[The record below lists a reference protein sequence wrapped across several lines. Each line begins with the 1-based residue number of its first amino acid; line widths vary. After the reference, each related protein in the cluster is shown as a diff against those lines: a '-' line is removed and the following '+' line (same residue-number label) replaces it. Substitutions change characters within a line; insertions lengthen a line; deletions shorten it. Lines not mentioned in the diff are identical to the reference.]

1 VSANHQVY
9 INGKFLSQQTTGVQ
23 QYALGISVALQKQH
37 PDIVLIAPKG
47 SADCEGLKVIR
58 KGWGSGFFWE
68 QLWLPWFM
76 WFHRGA
82 LLLNFC
88 NTAPL
93 LLKRQMVS
101 IHDLA
106 FLKKKEWFSASFR
119 LWYTFL
125 IPRICKRSVK
135 IITVS
140 ECIRQEISE
149 VYAVP
154 PEKIVVVPN
163 GLPNMDY
170 DETSPYSFPY
180 LLLTGIYNPRKN
192 AKFVISQLSEIK
204 KRNYHIVGS
213 GVEEGI
219 YGREGFAQDAN
230 LHLLGFV
237 DDKTYYTL
245 IKHAAALVFPSGY
258 EGFGIPVLEALTLG
272 VAVVVPDIPV
282 YRESFGDLPL
292 YYRPDDADSFLHSL
306 DSINVHK
313 PEVNELLH
321 LKNKFNF
328 GNSTAILSGIIKKV
342 QDIKITNHPKN

>member
-1 VSANHQVY
+1 VAGRQHVY
-9 INGKFLSQQTTGVQ
+9 INGKFLCQKATGVQ
-23 QYALGISVALQKQH
+23 KYALGVSMALQKLH
-37 PDIVLIAPKG
+37 PDIVVIAPKG

-93 LLKRQMVS
+93 LLKRQIVT

-106 FLKKKEWFSASFR
+106 FLKNKEWLSASFR
-119 LWYTFL
+119 LWYKFL

-154 PEKIVVVPN
+154 VEKIVVVPN
-163 GLPNMDY
+163 GLPNMAY
-170 DETSPYSFPY
+170 DETSPYPFPY

-192 AKFVISQLSEIK
+192 ASFVISQLPEIK
-204 KRNYHIVGS
+204 KRNYHVVGTGS
-213 GVEEGI
+213 DAGI
-219 YGREGFAQDAN
+219 YGNEEFAQDEY

-237 DDKTYYTL
+237 DDKTYYTVL
-245 IKHAAALVFPSGY
+245 KHAAALVFPSGY
-258 EGFGIPVLEALTLG
+258 EGFGIPVLEALMLG
-272 VAVVVPDIPV
+272 TMVVLPDIPV
-282 YRESFGDLPL
+282 YRESFGNLPL
-292 YYRPDDADSFLHSL
+292 YYTLNDSESFIKSL
-306 DSINVHK
+306 DKIDVHK
-313 PEVNELLH
+313 PGINELLN

-328 GNSTAILSGIIKKV
+328 DKSAEILSGVLMKYRHFRTTK
-342 QDIKITNHPKN
+342 